1 MKLFEIIKTILCIIQ
16 HMTVVHHFTEKKQVI
31 IPLTDV
37 EGGAVL
43 RSVAGFW
50 TSSRDGVVVIL
61 LWRGGARTGKR
72 KCMEDGICTRHQI
85 LSGSE
90 LFYKVRR
97 IVKGKCKLT
106 VVGRTF

>member
-1 MKLFEIIKTILCIIQ
+1 M
-16 HMTVVHHFTEKKQVI
+16 
-31 IPLTDV
+31 
-37 EGGAVL
+37 
-43 RSVAGFW
+43 
-50 TSSRDGVVVIL
+50 VVIL